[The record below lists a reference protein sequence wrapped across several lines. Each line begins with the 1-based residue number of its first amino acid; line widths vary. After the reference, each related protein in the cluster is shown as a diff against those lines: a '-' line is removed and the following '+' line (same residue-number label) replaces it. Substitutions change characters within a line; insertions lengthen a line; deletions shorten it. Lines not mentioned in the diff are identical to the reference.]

1 MKHTVRLEMTYSGS
15 PSLFPLVKLLNRL
28 MALGSMT
35 PSVIFVKC
43 SFRRQ
48 VGRQMELGPPNPE
61 LKMLS
66 LKYGVEFKKSFGL
79 QGGSS
84 FSVKSIE
91 FGVNLTN
98 FVFVFDFCC

>member
-1 MKHTVRLEMTYSGS
+1 
-15 PSLFPLVKLLNRL
+15 
-28 MALGSMT
+28 
-35 PSVIFVKC
+35 
-43 SFRRQ
+43 
-48 VGRQMELGPPNPE
+48 MELGPPNPE

-91 FGVNLTN
+91 FGVNLTKLRFCFPIYVIKFFH
-98 FVFVFDFCC
+98 FVTQEINSFSVKWSGLIAKK